1 MYEHLSGAFF
11 CLFKKTIPERDRSY
25 FTRIKRTGMSESI
38 AWRSAALRAILY
50 AALLALVSG
59 GPRPEHRIPD
69 HPQREQAEWNQRV
82 QYPALNDVQ
91 RVQYPSLHDTQQVQF
106 PSVDD
111 GQRCAAGYYL
121 DRSGQFARC
130 VPCSCNGH
138 SNECEQNTGRC
149 LNCQDDTVG
158 EHCERCREGYYSNAA
173 QRKCRVCPCPLS
185 NEANNFAVGCTEMN
199 GRFQCLCKEG
209 HTGERCERCAT
220 GYYGDPLVYGGRCRL
235 CNCPGNLCDSKTGVC
250 RNSLELQDTNTEEQ
264 CEECDN
270 CAQTLLS
277 DLEKL
282 DVELRRIK
290 NQLNLD
296 TLRPSSKEHLRKLE
310 EAITATTNL
319 VNTFSFTVNNQM
331 PKINQLERD
340 VINLADDMDN
350 LKEQA
355 RKRSE
360 DSQKALAIAENS
372 HQRAKDLD
380 TEAQNLLT
388 KIKELLK
395 QLMDSNSSGAVLP
408 SADLAK
414 LLEQSENMVKD
425 MEKRSFTNHKDAAK
439 KEQAEANKFLEHVKN
454 IIKQC
459 DENEV
464 ASKRVDSLLS
474 NYEAKLKELEDLLK
488 QADNMVKKTSNQNN
502 INTESFKDI
511 LKRVNDLES
520 ERDLV
525 GDQIAL
531 AVNQLKDTEGLLNMF
546 NDSKKEYEKLAA
558 KLNGAK
564 TELKDKV
571 QVISQAAAKEKI
583 VKQAEEHADNMYKLA
598 KELQEAVQ
606 NVSGRSGVQTA
617 LSGIEAYKNITDAIN
632 AAEEAAKKAKEAAD
646 KALNDV
652 SEGDLI
658 NRAENLKNN
667 GNNLHKDAKNAAK
680 DLKGATKDLKNQKDR
695 LQDAER
701 KKKELEKELLTV
713 KDGLKGIQKDN
724 IDNIILMAKEVAA
737 AANRTTSDIMDQL
750 NDINAEV
757 NNISISP
764 TVSNMDNVLN
774 KVEMTVKNVS
784 GSIPSL
790 LDKIEELNSQIGS
803 GNNVSENIN
812 KIKELIEQA
821 REAANRIVV
830 PMKFT
835 GNGYVEMRP
844 PLDLDDLRAYTSLN
858 LSLQRPEKPP
868 IRGDGTR
875 RRREIQK
882 DKDMFVLYLGNKVAS
897 GDFIGMAL
905 RNNILHFIYKL
916 NGTEYDI
923 ETTSIT
929 ESSSDMSFFDKID
942 LYRIYQDAQVNHTQ
956 QFTSTNPKPPQTKGN
971 LGNLR
976 NLKHNL
982 LDLSLDDV
990 VFYVGGY
997 PDDFTPPASLNYG
1010 KYKGCI
1016 EFTAFNDKFISL
1028 YNFKKAVNI
1037 NLETP
1042 CKRQIALISDSDYF
1056 EGTGYARIVLEK
1068 FPTKPWFQ
1076 QKMET
1081 RAKDALL
1088 LYLFNE
1094 TADVYYSVS
1103 LEKGYVVLRGREK
1116 DNILEPIKSV
1126 DKPSLSL
1133 ETDVK
1138 LYFIVGKE
1146 FRVRVGNTEVK
1157 MTDGSLTSFNDFYI
1171 GGIPNTLRER
1181 YNITIP
1187 ALKGCVKIGTVGGA
1201 VPVVKEKVG
1210 IGRGCSDNLVMIRK
1224 AEFNLGSALEKPH
1237 EDFSVDSLSLSL
1249 GFRSTESDGIL
1260 LKNSKNNPIDNPIE
1274 LYMEKGYVVLKFQ
1287 DNMLKS
1293 TKQYQ
1298 DGEWH
1303 YLTVVGQDQSIELR
1317 IDKEVVG
1324 PTKIKSS
1331 SGQYSSSSF
1340 LGNGNFKGC
1349 ITNLYLRSPDS
1360 LYRAEDLSTYSSTG
1374 DVLLNTCSASQN
1386 M

>member
-1 MYEHLSGAFF
+1 
-11 CLFKKTIPERDRSY
+11 
-25 FTRIKRTGMSESI
+25 MSESM

-50 AALLALVSG
+50 AALLALVFG
-59 GPRPEHRIPD
+59 GPRPEHRTPD

-82 QYPALNDVQ
+82 QYPALNDAQ
-91 RVQYPSLHDTQQVQF
+91 RVQFPSLHDTQQVQF

-173 QRKCRVCPCPLS
+173 QRKCRVCPCPFS
-185 NEANNFAVGCTEMN
+185 NEANNFAVGCIEMN

-220 GYYGDPLVYGGRCRL
+220 GYYGEPLVAGGRCRL

-270 CAQTLLS
+270 CAQTLLN

-290 NQLNLD
+290 DQLDLD

-355 RKRSE
+355 RKQSE
-360 DSQKALAIAENS
+360 DTQKALANAENS

-414 LLEQSENMVKD
+414 LLEQSENLVKD

-474 NYEAKLKELEDLLK
+474 NYEAKLKELENLLK
-488 QADNMVKKTSNQNN
+488 QADNMVKKTNNQND
-502 INTESFKDI
+502 INTESLKDI

-531 AVNQLKDTEGLLNMF
+531 AVNQLKDTQGLLNMF
-546 NDSKKEYEKLAA
+546 NDSKKEYEQLAA
-558 KLNGAK
+558 QLNGAK

-583 VKQAEEHADNMYKLA
+583 VKQAEEHAENMYKLA

-617 LSGIEAYKNITDAIN
+617 LSGIEAYKNITDAVN

-658 NRAENLKNN
+658 NRATNLKNN
-667 GNNLHKDAKNAAK
+667 GNNLLKDAKNAAK
-680 DLKGATKDLKNQKDR
+680 DLKGATKELNNQKDR
-695 LQDAER
+695 LQVAEE
-701 KKKELEKELLTV
+701 KKKALEKELLTV
-713 KDGLKGIQKDN
+713 KDGLRGIQRDD
-724 IDNIILMAKEVAA
+724 IGNIIDAAKKAA
-737 AANRTTSDIMDQL
+737 AEANRTTSDIMDQL
-750 NDINAEV
+750 NDIKAEV

-774 KVEMTVKNVS
+774 NVEMTVKNVS

-821 REAANRIVV
+821 REAANKIVV

-835 GNGYVEMRP
+835 GTGYVEMRP
-844 PLDLDDLRAYTSLN
+844 PRDLDDLRAYTSLT

-875 RRREIQK
+875 RRRQTQNNE
-882 DKDMFVLYLGNKVAS
+882 DNLFVLYLGKKDAS

-905 RNNILHFIYKL
+905 RNNILHVIYKL
-916 NGTEYDI
+916 NGKEYEI
-923 ETTSIT
+923 KTTNIT
-929 ESSSDMSFFDKID
+929 ESSSDLSFFDKID
-942 LYRIYQDAQVNHTQ
+942 LYRIYQDAQVVHTQ
-956 QFTSTNPKPPQTKGN
+956 QFTSINPKSPQTKEN
-971 LGNLR
+971 LGELTR
-976 NLKHNL
+976 NL
-982 LDLSLDDV
+982 LDLNPDNV

-1016 EFTAFNDKFISL
+1016 EFSTFNDKYISL
-1028 YNFKKAVNI
+1028 YNFKNAVNI

-1042 CKRQIALISDSDYF
+1042 CKRQISLISESDYF
-1056 EGTGYARIVLEK
+1056 EGTGYAKVALER
-1068 FPTKPWFQ
+1068 FPINLSIQEKV
-1076 QKMET
+1076 ET

-1088 LYLFNE
+1088 LYLGDE
-1094 TADVYYSVS
+1094 TNDFYYSVS
-1103 LEKGYVVLRGREK
+1103 LERGYVVLRGQGK
-1116 DNILEPIKSV
+1116 DNILEPIRSV
-1126 DKPSLSL
+1126 DKPSLTV

-1138 LYFIVGKE
+1138 LFITVGKE
-1146 FRVRVGNTEVK
+1146 IKVRVGNTEVK
-1157 MTDGSLTSFNDFYI
+1157 TTDNILQRFYHFYI

-1187 ALKGCVKIGTVGGA
+1187 ALKGCVKIGTAGSIT
-1201 VPVVKEKVG
+1201 PEVKEKVG
-1210 IGRGCSDNLVMIRK
+1210 IGKGCSSDFLMVRK
-1224 AEFNLGSALEKPH
+1224 AEFSLDSALEKPLA
-1237 EDFSVDSLSLSL
+1237 DFSLDDLNLSL
-1249 GFRSTESDGIL
+1249 GFRSTKSDGIL
-1260 LKNSKNNPIDNPIE
+1260 LQNSKNNNNIE

-1287 DNMLKS
+1287 GNMWKS

-1298 DGEWH
+1298 DGKWH
-1303 YLTVVGQDQSIELR
+1303 YLTVVGQGQSTELR
-1317 IDKEVVG
+1317 IDEEDVG
-1324 PTKIKSS
+1324 QRETDSS
-1331 SGQYSSSSF
+1331 SGPFSSSLF
-1340 LGNGNFKGC
+1340 LGKDNFKGC
-1349 ITNLYLRSPDS
+1349 ITNLYLRRPDS

-1374 DVLLNTCSASQN
+1374 DVMFSTCSASQN